1 MPCPQLLHTEKISGG
16 SAIKHLE
23 FDKAGTSL
31 IVNSNDRALRIYSF
45 DELAFYGSTLASCAA
60 ASADPTYAAN
70 DQASTSST
78 PCLILQ
84 HRFQDLVNRTPWNA
98 IRFSNDEEY
107 IVGGA
112 GHKAAHQIY
121 LWDRSTG
128 NLSKILEGPKDPLE
142 DIDVRLHGPRS
153 TW

>member
-1 MPCPQLLHTEKISGG
+1 MPFPQLLHTERISGG

-23 FDKAGTSL
+23 FDKAGTTL
-31 IVNSNDRALRIYSF
+31 IINSNDRALRVYSF
-45 DELAFYGSTLASCAA
+45 DELAFYRNTLSGCDA
-60 ASADPTYAAN
+60 ASIPTDAAN
-70 DQASTSST
+70 DHASTSSA
-78 PCLILQ
+78 PCFILQ

-142 DIDVRLHGPRS
+142 DIDVRSHGVRLS
-153 TW
+153 